1 MLNLD
6 QKNVLEQSAFWNL
19 YGFLSLIG
27 LREKSNK
34 INGKKNTHFF
44 KIVILRNGTSLR
56 ECLSQLCLCL
66 HGCKPKC
73 LCFTYSSSFFL
84 CPRAMS
90 DNNSLL
96 LKFPSLA
103 DKLHGPHNCKLYL
116 LISTFILILYGIK
129 IKG

>member
-6 QKNVLEQSAFWNL
+6 QKNVLWTERILESVW
-19 YGFLSLIG
+19 FLSLIG
-27 LREKSNK
+27 LREKVIK
-34 INGKKNTHFF
+34 INGKLTA
-44 KIVILRNGTSLR
+44 SLDSNIKKWHYR

-90 DNNSLL
+90 DNNSPPL